1 MQYAAYAHRSGDRT
15 TARSG
20 LKTLASHALLT
31 GWEDLVRADCTIY
44 IFYPVMASCY
54 TATASLSFIN
64 QSPPED
70 SILPGAFL

>member
-1 MQYAAYAHRSGDRT
+1 
-15 TARSG
+15 
-20 LKTLASHALLT
+20 
-31 GWEDLVRADCTIY
+31 LVRADCTIY